1 MKKKPGKGAVFAL
14 NLALPGLGQLVSGRW
29 ITGGIFLLLALL
41 FFGLGVWFAL
51 APLFAMIR
59 EMLDNP
65 GSTAEYRIEL
75 VNVFVCFGLLIL
87 VWIVAVADG
96 FRNPIQHKDTD
107 NE

>member
-1 MKKKPGKGAVFAL
+1 MKKKPGKGAVFAM

-51 APLFAMIR
+51 APLFAR
-59 EMLDNP
+59 LRDMLDSP
-65 GSTAEYRIEL
+65 GSTAEYRIAL

-96 FRNPIQHKDTD
+96 FRNTKQHKDTD

>member
-1 MKKKPGKGAVFAL
+1 MKKKPGKGAVFAM

-75 VNVFVCFGLLIL
+75 VNVFCL
-87 VWIVAVADG
+87 
-96 FRNPIQHKDTD
+96 FRTSDPCMDRCRRGRFPEHKTT
-107 NE
+107 